1 MGFKLGSERR
11 KVNMP
16 NEGRFGNHMP
26 NKGKIIPKND
36 LEKGILA
43 EANMDGSIFVNSKM
57 NPNSEKFQKTLRH
70 EQQHVEDMDAGRAK
84 YGDEWVMWE
93 DKIYLRKTIDGEKVI
108 DGPAGRLPEG
118 HPNHPWEKSAIEA
131 EEGGVMTYDPQ
142 AIQEYDME
150 TNEPSPNKFLG
161 KLAKKMVAG
170 PIGMLVGGKK
180 REGGEGEAIE
190 GEAIEPGEERSA
202 DACAE
207 CEKKGAKGKMGGLF
221 GAGMSFKELK
231 AKHKAGEIT
240 DEEMHQGVRDRLN
253 PLKIGGG
260 LIGGLFSD
268 RRLKKNIKQVGES
281 PSGLKIYT
289 FKYVDELCDNN
300 TYEGVMSDEI
310 PASAVIKHD
319 SGFDMVDYSQ
329 LDVEFKRI

>member
-11 KVNMP
+11 RVNMP
-16 NEGRFGNHMP
+16 NEDRFGSNMP
-26 NKGKIIPKND
+26 NKGKIIPKDD

-43 EANMDGSIFVNSKM
+43 EANMDGSIFVDSKM
-57 NPNSEKFQKTLRH
+57 NPNSEKFQRTLRH

-93 DKIYLRKTIDGEKVI
+93 DKIYMRKEIDGEKVI

-118 HPNHPWEKSAIEA
+118 HPDHPWEKSAAEA
-131 EEGGVMTYDPQ
+131 ETMGVMTYDPE
-142 AIQEYDME
+142 AIEMHEME
-150 TNEPSPNKFLG
+150 TDEPSPNKFLG

-180 REGGEGEAIE
+180 GEDGEAIE
-190 GEAIEPGEERSA
+190 GEAIEPGEERPD

-231 AKHKAGEIT
+231 AKHKAGEIS

-253 PLKIGGG
+253 PIKMLGGG
-260 LIGGLFSD
+260 IGGLFSD

-329 LDVEFKRI
+329 LDVEFKKI